1 QAVYQLV
8 ITLILHFFG
17 SQILGFHHIDD
28 PTLQKHHDDIVQ
40 TLIFNVFVFAQI
52 FNSFNCRRLDRK
64 LNVFESVSK
73 NRYFMAIVTIE
84 VAVQVLICSVGGL
97 AFEVTRMGAREWCI
111 SVALGC
117 VSLPLGA
124 LIRLIPDDPC
134 ERVFKKLHRPERDL
148 LPTICPGAEPGF
160 SFNARGN
167 SGTFTGQSGARMRGS
182 SFVRKS
188 CSAFPDPDGRP
199 V

>member
-1 QAVYQLV
+1 
-8 ITLILHFFG
+8 
-17 SQILGFHHIDD
+17 
-28 PTLQKHHDDIVQ
+28 
-40 TLIFNVFVFAQI
+40 
-52 FNSFNCRRLDRK
+52 
-64 LNVFESVSK
+64 
-73 NRYFMAIVTIE
+73 MAIVTIE
-84 VAVQVLICSVGGL
+84 VAVQVLICSVGGS
-97 AFEVTRMGAREWCI
+97 AFEVTRIGAREWCI

-134 ERVFKKLHRPERDL
+134 ERVFKKLHLLPRPEREL

-160 SFNARGN
+160 TLNARGN

-199 V
+199 VPGLLAMNPSPDTSHLKVPEWQPRTSGSPSGPACFGPSMSPTLWENVFEVHPDTPRDDPVCGLLGVTQRLVTPR